1 MKIEYEFMFPI
12 KVRIEKL
19 KLLIEALQKERNLI
33 LIRNALKEMNDEN
46 RITINNIGALLDNYK
61 LEKSRLEIA
70 YEYYN
75 NHLK

>member
-1 MKIEYEFMFPI
+1 MKIKHEVMLPI
-12 KVRIEKL
+12 EARIKEL
-19 KLLIEALQKERNLI
+19 KLLIETLQKERNLI
-33 LIRNALKEMNDEN
+33 RNSLKEMNDEN
-46 RITINNIGALLDNYK
+46 RITINNIGALLDNYL

>member
-33 LIRNALKEMNDEN
+33 LICNALKEMNDES

>member
-1 MKIEYEFMFPI
+1 MKIKHEVMLPI
-12 KVRIEKL
+12 EARIKEL
-19 KLLIEALQKERNLI
+19 NTLIEALQKERNLI
-33 LIRNALKEMNDEN
+33 RNSLKEMNDEN

>member
-19 KLLIEALQKERNLI
+19 KLLIEALQKELN
-33 LIRNALKEMNDEN
+33 LIRNSLKEMNDEN

>member
-33 LIRNALKEMNDEN
+33 RNSLKEMNDEN
-46 RITINNIGALLDNYK
+46 RITINNIGALLDSYL

>member
-75 NHLK
+75 NNLK

>member
-19 KLLIEALQKERNLI
+19 KLLIEALQKEQN
-33 LIRNALKEMNDEN
+33 LIRNSLKEMNDEN
-46 RITINNIGALLDNYK
+46 RITINNIGALLDNYL